1 MRFSVRHETIYSYDR
16 PVVLAPHRLRLTPRG
31 DGGRVLSRGLV
42 IAPEPA
48 VMREV
53 MDAFGNPLV
62 LVEFGPGASDLLR
75 IDSQFEIET
84 REAGASGA
92 GGLPLLPWPCRS
104 EAPGECLL
112 GRDPGPE
119 VRAFAGALAE
129 AAGWQAMGFLDALTG
144 TLYRR
149 TERRI
154 RQEGYAQSPQET
166 LERAQGACRDLAVLF
181 IACCRLMGLPARFVS
196 GYQAQA
202 ESVDGQ
208 RHLHA
213 WPEVW
218 LAEAGWQ
225 GFDPTHGTRVRDGH
239 VALCAAPEQ
248 GATMPVE
255 GGYYGPPVAARL
267 SYRVAVE
274 TSG

>member
-1 MRFSVRHETIYSYDR
+1 MRFSVRHETIYSYDT
-16 PVVLAPHRLRLTPRG
+16 PVVLAAHRLRLTPRG
-31 DGGRVLSRGLV
+31 DCGRVLSRGLE
-42 IAPEPA
+42 ILPEPA
-48 VMREV
+48 MMREEV
-53 MDAFGNPLV
+53 DAHGNPLV

-75 IDSQFEIET
+75 IDSAFEIET
-84 REAGASGA
+84 RQATPPGAQR
-92 GGLPLLPWPCRS
+92 LPRLPWPRLDD
-104 EAPGECLL
+104 APDACLT

-119 VRAFAGALAE
+119 VRRFAEGLAE
-129 AAGWQAMGFLDALTG
+129 LAGRDAMGFLELLTA
-144 TLYRR
+144 TLYQR
-149 TERRI
+149 TDRRI
-154 RQEGYAQSPQET
+154 RQDGYAQSPQET

-218 LAEAGWQ
+218 LGQAGWQ

-248 GATMPVE
+248 GETMPVE

-267 SYRVAVE
+267 RYRVEVE
-274 TSG
+274 VRA